1 MKNIKWLIAHQPEY
15 LFLRTAK
22 AFAKMLEEVAPQYK
36 IEILT
41 TEQYRDQYDADFTRD
56 KILDLVKNN
65 DVQMSQTEVWELG
78 QSTADK
84 NFFAFDM
91 PFLFKSHAH
100 ARRVLEGPIGTT
112 INKRLGWKTGVRG
125 LAYTYSGGYRT
136 IGSDTSIKSLADL
149 NSKTIRVN
157 GNPITKEFWASMGV
171 SISRGSQGKRVNDD
185 DVTSDLTLPE
195 GIDGKDT
202 TYIRFQNAKN
212 FLKSEHSL
220 FLTDIL
226 VSEKF
231 FNELSEKD
239 QSLFLEA
246 AHKAARLERKWSQE
260 DADKFEATAKERGC
274 EISELSDEDKNLMQ
288 EKAKPLYDKWS
299 KEFFPGLLQGIN
311 KLQ

>member
-41 TEQYRDQYDADFTRD
+41 TEQYKDQYDANFTRD

-65 DVQMSQTEVWELG
+65 EIQMSQTEVWELG
-78 QSTADK
+78 MSTGDN
-84 NFFAFDM
+84 NFLAFDL
-91 PFLFKSHAH
+91 PFLFKDHAH
-100 ARRVLEGPIGTT
+100 ARRVLEGPIGSA
-112 INKRLGWKTGVRG
+112 INKRLGKKAGIRG

-136 IGSDTSIKSLADL
+136 IGSNTTIKNLSDL
-149 NSKTIRVN
+149 NSKTLRIN
-157 GNPITKEFWASMGV
+157 GNPITNEFWASLGV
-171 SISRGSQGKRVNDD
+171 NINRGSHGKRADEAD
-185 DVTSDLTLPE
+185 ETSDLTLPE
-195 GIDGKDT
+195 GVDGKDT

-231 FNELSEKD
+231 FNELSEAD

-246 AHKAARLERKWSQE
+246 AYKAARLERRWSQE
-260 DADKFEATAKERGC
+260 DADKFEKTAKERGC
-274 EISELSDEDKNLMQ
+274 EISVLSVEDKEKML
-288 EKAKPLYDKWS
+288 EKAKPLYEKWS
-299 KEFFPGLLQGIN
+299 SKFFPGLVDGIT

>member
-56 KILDLVKNN
+56 KILDLVRNN
-65 DVQMSQTEVWELG
+65 VIQMSQTEVWELG
-78 QSTADK
+78 MSTGDN
-84 NFFAFDM
+84 NFLAFDM
-91 PFLFKSHAH
+91 PFLFKNHAH
-100 ARRVLEGPIGTT
+100 ARRVLEGPIGSA
-112 INKRLGWKTGVRG
+112 INKRLGKKSGIRG

-136 IGSDTSIKSLADL
+136 IGSDTAIKNLSDL
-149 NSKTIRVN
+149 NNKTIRVN
-157 GNPITKEFWASMGV
+157 GNPITKEFWTSLGV
-171 SISRGSQGKRVNDD
+171 NINRGSHGKRVNDE

-231 FNELSEKD
+231 FNELSKED
-239 QSLFLEA
+239 QNLFLEA
-246 AHKAARLERKWSQE
+246 AHKAARLERKWSQD
-260 DADKFEATAKERGC
+260 DADQFETTAKERGC
-274 EISELSDEDKNLMQ
+274 EINQLSEKDKNQMM
-288 EKAKPLYDKWS
+288 EKAKPLYEKWS
-299 KEFFPGLLQGIN
+299 SKFFPGLIDGIN

>member
-41 TEQYRDQYDADFTRD
+41 TDQYKDKYDADFTRD
-56 KILDLVKNN
+56 KIMDLVKNN
-65 DVQMSQTEVWELG
+65 EIQMSQTEVWELG
-78 QSTADK
+78 HFDD
-84 NFFAFDM
+84 NFLVFDM
-91 PFLFKSHAH
+91 PFVFKTHAH

-112 INKRLGWKTGVRG
+112 LNKRLSKLSGMRG

-136 IGSDTSIKSLADL
+136 IGSDVTIKNLSELA
-149 NSKTIRVN
+149 SKNIRVN
-157 GNPITKEFWASMGV
+157 GNPITREFFKSLGV
-171 SISRGSQGKRVNDD
+171 NINNGSHGTREGDE
-185 DVTSDLTLPE
+185 TSDLTLPE
-195 GIDGKDT
+195 GTDGKDT

-231 FNELSEKD
+231 FQELSQED
-239 QSLFLEA
+239 QKLFQEA

-260 DADKFEATAKERGC
+260 DADKFETTAKERGC
-274 EISELSDEDKNLMQ
+274 DIVELNEEDKAEME
-288 EKAKPLYDKWS
+288 EKAKPLYEKWN
-299 KEFFPGLLQGIN
+299 KVFFPGLLRGIS

>member
-41 TEQYRDQYDADFTRD
+41 TDQYKDKYDADFTRD
-56 KILDLVKNN
+56 KIMDLVKNN
-65 DVQMSQTEVWELG
+65 EIQMSQTEVWELG
-78 QSTADK
+78 YFDD
-84 NFFAFDM
+84 NFLVFVM
-91 PFLFKSHAH
+91 PFVFKTHSH

-112 INKRLGWKTGVRG
+112 LNKRLSKLSGMRG

-136 IGSDTSIKSLADL
+136 IGSDVKIKNLSELA
-149 NSKTIRVN
+149 SKNIRVN
-157 GNPITKEFWASMGV
+157 GNPITREFFKSLGV
-171 SISRGSQGKRVNDD
+171 NINNGSHGTREGDE
-185 DVTSDLTLPE
+185 TSDLTLPE
-195 GIDGKDT
+195 GTDGKDT

-231 FNELSEKD
+231 FQELSQAD
-239 QSLFLEA
+239 QKLFQEA
-246 AHKAARLERKWSQE
+246 ANKAARLERKWSKE

-274 EISELSDEDKNLMQ
+274 DIVELNDEDRAEME
-288 EKAKPLYDKWS
+288 EKAKPLYEKWS
-299 KEFFPGLLQGIN
+299 KVFFPGLLNGIS